1 MSSHKKISILGSGR
15 VGSSIAYSL
24 ILEGLCSEIVLVDI
38 AKELAQGESYAPD
51 AIYII
56 VSTILQQ
63 VFHFSDYLMIAIYFI
78 MFAILFFFVKKKG
91 WF

>member
-1 MSSHKKISILGSGR
+1 MQADIQEEIKMSKIISAMVCVFI
-15 VGSSIAYSL
+15 
-24 ILEGLCSEIVLVDI
+24 
-38 AKELAQGESYAPD
+38 PM
-51 AIYII
+51 II
-56 VSTILQQ
+56 STILQQ

>member
-1 MSSHKKISILGSGR
+1 MQADIQEEIKMSKIISAMVCVFI
-15 VGSSIAYSL
+15 
-24 ILEGLCSEIVLVDI
+24 
-38 AKELAQGESYAPD
+38 PM
-51 AIYII
+51 I

-91 WF
+91 WLRRSHVTY

>member
-1 MSSHKKISILGSGR
+1 MQADIQEEIKMSKIISAMVCVFI
-15 VGSSIAYSL
+15 
-24 ILEGLCSEIVLVDI
+24 
-38 AKELAQGESYAPD
+38 PM
-51 AIYII
+51 I

-63 VFHFSDYLMIAIYFI
+63 VLHFSDYLMIAIYFI

>member
-1 MSSHKKISILGSGR
+1 M
-15 VGSSIAYSL
+15 
-24 ILEGLCSEIVLVDI
+24 
-38 AKELAQGESYAPD
+38 
-51 AIYII
+51 I